1 MFPVHTRKHFS
12 RLGGVAALLFAFL
25 FALNLVEAQTA
36 SGQPA
41 QKKANAP
48 AAAAVTDAA
57 PSPLPAALES
67 ELSCSGY
74 IEYAPNYNGF
84 EVVGGEQEQEK
95 HNFGIGDI
103 VFISAGSREGVKV
116 GQEFQVV
123 RPRGQF
129 TTKLTRKSGWLG
141 VYTQEIGRLRVT
153 NVKEQV
159 SVAQVTSQCDLIL
172 LGDLLRGV
180 PYRVSPPVGDT
191 SDIDRFADPSGKQNG
206 RIVLARDGRELIS
219 RSQVVYV
226 DLGAEDNLKEGDRL
240 TVYRPTG
247 TGDIS
252 RFRDEEVTP
261 TANYGFESER
271 FRGGKFSIKAQR
283 VENPNRTGIHGPMV
297 TTPKIERRRPPM
309 PRKIVG
315 EMVVVNVQARTA
327 TAVVTRVAQEI
338 HTGDFV
344 EVK

>member
-1 MFPVHTRKHFS
+1 VHTRKHFS
-12 RLGGVAALLFAFL
+12 RPSGLAALLFAL
-25 FALNLVEAQTA
+25 CFALAPVEAQTNATNSANQTKA
-36 SGQPA
+36 S
-41 QKKANAP
+41 AP
-48 AAAAVTDAA
+48 VAPPTPLLAAT
-57 PSPLPAALES
+57 ET
-67 ELSCSGY
+67 ELICGGY

-95 HNFGIGDI
+95 PAFSVNDL
-103 VFISAGSREGVKV
+103 VFINAGSQQGVKV

-129 TTKLTRKSGWLG
+129 TSKWSRKSGWLG

-153 NVKEQV
+153 VVKENV
-159 SVAQVTSQCDLIL
+159 SVALVTSECNDLIL

-180 PYRVSPPVGDT
+180 PYRVSPPVGET
-191 SDIDRFADPSGKQNG
+191 GDIDRFADPSGKQKG
-206 RIVLARDGRELIS
+206 RIVLARDGRELLS
-219 RSQVVYV
+219 RDQVVYV
-226 DLGAEDNLKEGDRL
+226 DLGKEDNVKEGDRL
-240 TVYRPTG
+240 TIYRPTG

-252 RFRDEEVTP
+252 RFREEEVTP

-283 VENPNRTGIHGPMV
+283 VQDPNRNGIHGPMV
-297 TTPKIERRRPPM
+297 TTHKTERRRPPM

-315 EMVVVNVQARTA
+315 EMVILNVQARTA
-327 TAVVTRVAQEI
+327 TAVITRVAQEI

>member
-1 MFPVHTRKHFS
+1 VHTRKNFS
-12 RLGGVAALLFAFL
+12 RPSGLLAALLFAFC
-25 FALNLVEAQTA
+25 FALTPVEAQT
-36 SGQPA
+36 
-41 QKKANAP
+41 N
-48 AAAAVTDAA
+48 AAANSANQKQASAPVA
-57 PSPLPAALES
+57 PSTPLLAATET
-67 ELSCSGY
+67 ELSCAGY

-95 HNFGIGDI
+95 RVFGVNDV
-103 VFISAGSREGVKV
+103 VFISAGAQQGVKV

-153 NVKEQV
+153 HVKENM
-159 SVAQVTSQCDLIL
+159 SVAVVTSECDLIL

-180 PYRVSPPVGDT
+180 PYRVSPPAGET
-191 SDIDRFADPSGKQNG
+191 GDIDRFADPSGKANG
-206 RIVLARDGRELIS
+206 RIVLARDGRELLS
-219 RSQVVYV
+219 RSQIVYI
-226 DLGAEDNLKEGDRL
+226 DLGTEDNVKEGDRL

-252 RFRDEEVTP
+252 RFREEEVTP

-271 FRGGKFSIKAQR
+271 FRGGKFSIKSQR
-283 VENPNRTGIHGPMV
+283 VQNPNKNGIHGPMV
-297 TTPKIERRRPPM
+297 TTHKIERRRPAM

-315 EMVVVNVQARTA
+315 EMVVLNVQARTA
-327 TAVVTRVAQEI
+327 TAVITRVAQEI

>member
-1 MFPVHTRKHFS
+1 MHKRQHLLS
-12 RLGGVAALLFAFL
+12 LGGLVALLFAFC
-25 FALNLVEAQTA
+25 FALAPLKAQTVSNAANQRQA
-36 SGQPA
+36 SALATPTPL
-41 QKKANAP
+41 NA
-48 AAAAVTDAA
+48 AH
-57 PSPLPAALES
+57 ES
-67 ELSCSGY
+67 ELSCAGY

-95 HNFGIGDI
+95 HNFGTGDL
-103 VFISAGSREGVKV
+103 VFINAGSQQGVRV

-153 NVKEQV
+153 VVKENV
-159 SVAQVTSQCDLIL
+159 SVALITNGCDMIL

-180 PYRVSPPVGDT
+180 PYRVSPPAGETGDL
-191 SDIDRFADPSGKQNG
+191 DRFADPSGKQKG
-206 RIVLARDGRELIS
+206 RIVLAHDGREMIS
-219 RSQVVYV
+219 RSQIVYI
-226 DLGAEDNLKEGDRL
+226 DLGTEDNLKEGDQL

-252 RFRDEEVTP
+252 RFREEEVTP
-261 TANYGFESER
+261 TASYGFESER
-271 FRGGKFSIKAQR
+271 FRGGKFSIKAPR
-283 VENPNRTGIHGPMV
+283 VQNPNSNGIHGPMV
-297 TTPKIERRRPPM
+297 TTHKIERRRPQM

-315 EMVVVNVQARTA
+315 EMVVLNVQARTA
-327 TAVVTRVAQEI
+327 TAVITRVAQEI

>member
-1 MFPVHTRKHFS
+1 MHTCQHLS
-12 RLGGVAALLFAFL
+12 RPSGLVALLFAFCL
-25 FALNLVEAQTA
+25 ALAPVKAQPTTANSANQQKAGAPVAAQT
-36 SGQPA
+36 PLL
-41 QKKANAP
+41 
-48 AAAAVTDAA
+48 AAT
-57 PSPLPAALES
+57 ET
-67 ELSCSGY
+67 ELTCGGY

-95 HNFGIGDI
+95 PAYSVNDI
-103 VFISAGSREGVKV
+103 VFISAGAQQGVKV

-153 NVKEQV
+153 VVKENV
-159 SVAQVTSQCDLIL
+159 SVAVITSECNDLVL
-172 LGDLLRGV
+172 LGDLLRSV
-180 PYRVSPPVGDT
+180 PYRVSPPVSETG
-191 SDIDRFADPSGKQNG
+191 DIDRFADPTGKQNG
-206 RIVLARDGRELIS
+206 RIVLARDGREMLS
-219 RSQVVYV
+219 RNQIVYI
-226 DLGAEDNLKEGDRL
+226 DLGTEDNLKEGDRL

-252 RFRDEEVTP
+252 RFREEEVTP
-261 TANYGFESER
+261 SANYGFESER

-283 VENPNRTGIHGPMV
+283 VQNPNKNDIHGPMV
-297 TTPKIERRRPPM
+297 TTHKIERRRPAM

-315 EMVVVNVQARTA
+315 EIIVLNVQARTA
-327 TAVVTRVAQEI
+327 TAVITRVAQEV

>member
-1 MFPVHTRKHFS
+1 VHTRKHFS
-12 RLGGVAALLFAFL
+12 RPSGLLAALLFAL
-25 FALNLVEAQTA
+25 CFALAPVEAQTTAADSAGQKNA
-36 SGQPA
+36 SQPA
-41 QKKANAP
+41 AESTP
-48 AAAAVTDAA
+48 MLAAT
-57 PSPLPAALES
+57 ET
-67 ELSCSGY
+67 ELTCAGY

-95 HNFGIGDI
+95 HVYGVSDL
-103 VFISAGSREGVKV
+103 VFISAGSQQGVKV

-129 TTKLTRKSGWLG
+129 TSKLSRKSGWLG

-153 NVKEQV
+153 VVKENM
-159 SVAQVTSQCDLIL
+159 SVAIVTSECDFIL

-180 PYRVSPPVGDT
+180 SYRVSPSAGET
-191 SDIDRFADPSGKQNG
+191 GELDRFADPSGKANG
-206 RIVLARDGRELIS
+206 RIVLARDGRELLS
-219 RSQVVYV
+219 RSQIVYI
-226 DLGAEDNLKEGDRL
+226 DLGTEDNVKEGDRL

-252 RFRDEEVTP
+252 RFREEEVTP
-261 TANYGFESER
+261 TASYGFESER
-271 FRGGKFSIKAQR
+271 FRGGKFSIKSQR
-283 VENPNRTGIHGPMV
+283 VQNPAKNDIDGPMV
-297 TTPKIERRRPPM
+297 TTHKIERRRPAM

-315 EMVVVNVQARTA
+315 EMVVLNVQARTA
-327 TAVVTRVAQEI
+327 TAVITRVAQEI

>member
-1 MFPVHTRKHFS
+1 MHTRKHFS
-12 RLGGVAALLFAFL
+12 RPGSLAALLFVFC
-25 FALNLVEAQTA
+25 FALAPAEAQTTTTVVNSA
-36 SGQPA
+36 NQA
-41 QKKANAP
+41 KAGAP
-48 AAAAVTDAA
+48 AGAV
-57 PSPLPAALES
+57 SLPAATET
-67 ELSCSGY
+67 ELSCAGY
-74 IEYAPNYNGF
+74 IEYAPYYNGF

-95 HNFGIGDI
+95 PAFSVNDI
-103 VFISAGSREGVKV
+103 VFINAGAQQGVKV

-129 TTKLTRKSGWLG
+129 TSKLSRKSGWLG
-141 VYTQEIGRLRVT
+141 VYTQEIGRIRVT
-153 NVKEQV
+153 NVKENV
-159 SVAQVTSQCDLIL
+159 SVAIITGECDLIL

-180 PYRVSPPVGDT
+180 PYRVSPPAGETGDL
-191 SDIDRFADPSGKQNG
+191 DRFADPSGKQNG
-206 RIVLARDGRELIS
+206 RIVLARDGREMLS
-219 RSQVVYV
+219 RDQIVYI
-226 DLGAEDNLKEGDRL
+226 DLGTEDNLKEGDRL

-252 RFRDEEVTP
+252 RFREEEVTP

-283 VENPNRTGIHGPMV
+283 VEDPNRTGIHGPMV
-297 TTPKIERRRPPM
+297 TTHKIEKRRPPM

-315 EMVVVNVQARTA
+315 EMVVLNVQARTA
-327 TAVVTRVAQEI
+327 TAVITRVAQEI

>member
-1 MFPVHTRKHFS
+1 MHTRKHFS
-12 RLGGVAALLFAFL
+12 RPGGVAALLFAFL
-25 FALNLVEAQTA
+25 FALNPVEAQTA
-36 SGQPA
+36 SGQSG
-41 QKKANAP
+41 QKKASAP
-48 AAAAVTDAA
+48 AVAVA

-95 HNFGIGDI
+95 HNFGIGDF
-103 VFISAGSREGVKV
+103 VFISAGAREGVKV

-153 NVKEQV
+153 NVKEQM
-159 SVAQVTSQCDLIL
+159 SVAQVMSGCDLIL

-191 SDIDRFADPSGKQNG
+191 NDIDRFADPSGKQNG

-226 DLGAEDNLKEGDRL
+226 DLGTEDNLKEGDRL
-240 TVYRPTG
+240 TVYRPAG

-261 TANYGFESER
+261 SANYGFESER

-283 VENPNRTGIHGPMV
+283 VQNPNKNGIYGPMV

-315 EMVVVNVQARTA
+315 EIVVVNVQARTA